1 MSILAIS
8 MPLVVFWF
16 RHLDWSLRWPTRPRR
31 STTDAAMV
39 KRNFWISHFLDYDF
53 MTIVI
58 IPIYWVVQIVKSI
71 INPYLSIYPSIYPS
85 IHLSINLSIYLS
97 IYLLIYIL
105 TNRDSTGGHCWP
117 LPSWHRMRHG
127 MLHRP
132 HWPHGP
138 HRHGMRN
145 APRLTWQNHR
155 SLIFNSPHKLCW
167 LVVSTPLKNIS
178 QWEGLSHILWKIKH
192 VPNHQP
198 VWYK

>member
-1 MSILAIS
+1 MSILSIS

-85 IHLSINLSIYLS
+85 IHLSINLSIDLS
-97 IYLLIYIL
+97 INLHINQQGFDGGPLLAA
-105 TNRDSTGGHCWP
+105 P
-117 LPSWHRMRHG
+117 LLASHAPWDVASAPLAPWAPSARHAECPTAD
-127 MLHRP
+127 LAEP
-132 HWPHGP
+132 
-138 HRHGMRN
+138 
-145 APRLTWQNHR
+145 
-155 SLIFNSPHKLCW
+155 
-167 LVVSTPLKNIS
+167 
-178 QWEGLSHILWKIKH
+178 
-192 VPNHQP
+192 
-198 VWYK
+198 